1 LFFILL
7 NSGFIIKYIIEP
19 EALKMNK
26 HKINKILFIYPG
38 QLEKAPFSGSS
49 LRPIRL
55 LEGFKSL
62 GLEMDII
69 SGDRKQREKTTMEI
83 IRKIRNGYRYLF
95 TYMESLNLPVILSD
109 PSHIPYFPVYEY
121 LLLKLLKAKNIPI
134 GIYYRDI
141 HWKFDIFRK
150 RISFLKG
157 LLAYPFF
164 YYEWSIFTS
173 YTDIIFVP
181 HQKIADYLPQKNKKK
196 PKLVALPPGCENPP
210 QKEITRSTSPRK
222 ELKLLYV
229 GGITPPL
236 YNLSLMFKALEHFKH
251 KNIKLTICTRE
262 GELEKLDQFY
272 TYSKLSNIR
281 FVSKKANQLKE
292 LYTENDL
299 VLLTLK
305 PHTYYRF
312 AMPVKLFEAIGYLK
326 PIITIKNTAMGDFV
340 EKGNIGWTIDP
351 DPESIAALLTHL
363 LNHPEVIAEK
373 KENVEKIRRYHTWEQ
388 RAKAVIEAFEPFF
401 QS

>member
-1 LFFILL
+1 
-7 NSGFIIKYIIEP
+7 
-19 EALKMNK
+19 MNK

-109 PSHIPYFPVYEY
+109 PSHMPYFPVYEY

-210 QKEITRSTSPRK
+210 
-222 ELKLLYV
+222 
-229 GGITPPL
+229 
-236 YNLSLMFKALEHFKH
+236 
-251 KNIKLTICTRE
+251 
-262 GELEKLDQFY
+262 
-272 TYSKLSNIR
+272 
-281 FVSKKANQLKE
+281 KK
-292 LYTENDL
+292 
-299 VLLTLK
+299 
-305 PHTYYRF
+305 
-312 AMPVKLFEAIGYLK
+312 
-326 PIITIKNTAMGDFV
+326 
-340 EKGNIGWTIDP
+340 
-351 DPESIAALLTHL
+351 
-363 LNHPEVIAEK
+363 
-373 KENVEKIRRYHTWEQ
+373 
-388 RAKAVIEAFEPFF
+388 
-401 QS
+401 